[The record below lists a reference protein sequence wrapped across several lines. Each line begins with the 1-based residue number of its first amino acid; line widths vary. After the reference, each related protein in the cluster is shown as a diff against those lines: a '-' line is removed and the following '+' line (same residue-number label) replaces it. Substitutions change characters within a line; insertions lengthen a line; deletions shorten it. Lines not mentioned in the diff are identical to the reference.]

1 MARWVVKVSRVLFCP
16 NCFNKLKQIFNIY
29 QTVKPF
35 NILLVTSLT
44 ILNLL
49 VGVSKF
55 LYTSQSHGLDL
66 SKKQFKKSMT
76 KKSHSWWWDSHNCPK
91 NSKWLAQN
99 LEKMDDRVK
108 HMLKLIEEDADSFA
122 KKAQMYYQKRPE
134 LIHLVEEFY
143 RMYRALAERYDQA
156 SGELQKIHLSGIQS
170 QGSLEKSSPTNSQE
184 KSSHPHK
191 EEEDSSSLSDSDS
204 DSKSVPDHSSVNDE
218 DGDEALIRRMADL
231 ELELQETKEKLHLQ
245 QERLNGDNNTDL
257 LQKITV
263 YEGELKE
270 ANVKIRMQEK
280 EIANLKIELKS
291 CISSEAETQLGVEQ
305 ESLDLV
311 KEETKD
317 AGATLFCATTS
328 DLLTFS
334 YLFFQALSKKQF
346 KRSTTKKSHS
356 WWWDSHNCPKNSK
369 WLAEN
374 LEKMDD
380 RVKHMLKLIEED
392 ADSFAK
398 KAQMYYQKRPELIHL
413 VEEFYRMYRALAERY
428 DQASGELQKNQQSQG
443 SLDQPSPTSSRRH
456 KDEEE
461 SSSLTDSG
469 SDSDSVHDHSSASD
483 EDGDEALIRRMAE
496 LELELQETK
505 QKLLLQQECDN
516 GDNNTDLLQKIT
528 VYEGELR
535 EANEQIRMQEEEIA
549 NLKVELQSCM
559 SSGAEEK
566 LKLAQNDA
574 DTLRNKLNAEK
585 KEVSKL
591 VERLAMV
598 KTSLQDRDNEVRSL
612 KTAVSDA
619 EEKIFPEKAQI
630 KGEMS
635 KLVEERNQLGEQ
647 LRELES
653 HVRLILEEKAGIE
666 EKLKVE
672 SEKLSVMKDE
682 SNVLRDEIG
691 KREEKIKEMEKH
703 MKELH
708 MEQVRLRRRSSELA
722 EEVERTRV
730 AASEVADQKREA
742 IRQLCMSLDYYK
754 DGYERLWNVVAG
766 HKRGVVL
773 AS

>member
-1 MARWVVKVSRVLFCP
+1 MAS
-16 NCFNKLKQIFNIY
+16 
-29 QTVKPF
+29 
-35 NILLVTSLT
+35 S
-44 ILNLL
+44 
-49 VGVSKF
+49 SAA
-55 LYTSQSHGLDL
+55 L

-156 SGELQKIHLSGIQS
+156 SGELQKIHLSGIQP
-170 QGSLEKSSPTNSQE
+170 QGSLEKSSPASQE

-204 DSKSVPDHSSVNDE
+204 NSKSVPDHSSVNDE

-231 ELELQETKEKLHLQ
+231 EIELQETKEKLIHLQ
-245 QERLNGDNNTDL
+245 QECVNGDNNTL

-270 ANVKIRMQEK
+270 ANIKIRMHEE
-280 EIANLKIELKS
+280 EIANLKTELKS
-291 CISSEAETQLGVEQ
+291 CISSEAETQLIGVEQ

-317 AGATLFCATTS
+317 AAATLFCSTTS
-328 DLLTFS
+328 GGVSKILYTPSKSWPRLR
-334 YLFFQALSKKQF
+334 KKQF

-398 KAQMYYQKRPELIHL
+398 KGQMYYQKRPELIHL

-443 SLDQPSPTSSRRH
+443 SLDQSSPTSSRRH
-456 KDEEE
+456 KEEEE
-461 SSSLTDSG
+461 SSSWTDPG
-469 SDSDSVHDHSSASD
+469 SDSDSKSVDDHSSASD
-483 EDGDEALIRRMAE
+483 EDGDEALIRRMAD

-505 QKLLLQQECDN
+505 QKLLLQQENVN
-516 GDNNTDLLQKIT
+516 GDNNNNTDLLQKIT

-535 EANEQIRMQEEEIA
+535 EANEKIRMQEGEIA
-549 NLKVELQSCM
+549 NLKVEIQSCM

-635 KLVEERNQLGEQ
+635 KLVEERRQLGEQ

-653 HVRLILEEKAGIE
+653 HIRLIMEEKAGIE
-666 EKLKVE
+666 EKLKGE
-672 SEKLSVMKDE
+672 SEKISVMKDE

-708 MEQVRLRRRSSELA
+708 MEHVRLRRRSSELA

-730 AASEVADQKREA
+730 AASEAAEQKREA
-742 IRQLCMSLDYYK
+742 IRQLCMSLEYYK
-754 DGYERLWNVVAG
+754 DGYDRLRNVVTG

>member
-1 MARWVVKVSRVLFCP
+1 MARWVVKASRVLFCP
-16 NCFNKLKQIFNIY
+16 NCFDKLKQIFN
-29 QTVKPF
+29 TRHFSTPLKVMA
-35 NILLVTSLT
+35 S
-44 ILNLL
+44 
-49 VGVSKF
+49 SA
-55 LYTSQSHGLDL
+55 DL

-91 NSKWLAQN
+91 NSKWLSQN

-156 SGELQKIHLSGIQS
+156 SGELQKIHLSGIQP
-170 QGSLEKSSPTNSQE
+170 QGSLEKSSPTSQE

-328 DLLTFS
+328 GGI
-334 YLFFQALSKKQF
+334 ALSKKQF

-516 GDNNTDLLQKIT
+516 GDTLLQKIT

-635 KLVEERNQLGEQ
+635 KLVEERSQVGEQ

-653 HVRLILEEKAGIE
+653 HVRLITEEKAGIE
-666 EKLKVE
+666 EKLKGE

>member
-461 SSSLTDSG
+461 SSSLTDS
-469 SDSDSVHDHSSASD
+469 DSVHDHSSASD
-483 EDGDEALIRRMAE
+483 EDGDEALIR
-496 LELELQETK
+496 
-505 QKLLLQQECDN
+505 
-516 GDNNTDLLQKIT
+516 
-528 VYEGELR
+528 ELR

-598 KTSLQDRDNEVRSL
+598 KTSLQDRDNEVRLL

-635 KLVEERNQLGEQ
+635 KLVEERSQLGEQ

-666 EKLKVE
+666 EKLKGE

-730 AASEVADQKREA
+730 AASEVAEQKREA
-742 IRQLCMSLDYYK
+742 IRQLCMSLEYYK
-754 DGYERLWNVVAG
+754 DGYERLWNAVAG
-766 HKRGVVL
+766 HKKGMVL

>member
-1 MARWVVKVSRVLFCP
+1 
-16 NCFNKLKQIFNIY
+16 
-29 QTVKPF
+29 
-35 NILLVTSLT
+35 
-44 ILNLL
+44 
-49 VGVSKF
+49 
-55 LYTSQSHGLDL
+55 
-66 SKKQFKKSMT
+66 MT

-328 DLLTFS
+328 GGRYKGLYEDHSMSILNHKLSVLLHLCKGFLRFS
-334 YLFFQALSKKQF
+334 TPLKVMASSAALSKKQF